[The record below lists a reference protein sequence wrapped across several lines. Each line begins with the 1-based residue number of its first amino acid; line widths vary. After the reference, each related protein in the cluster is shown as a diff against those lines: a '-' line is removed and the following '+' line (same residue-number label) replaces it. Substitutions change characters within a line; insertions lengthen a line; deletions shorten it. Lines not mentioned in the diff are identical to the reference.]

1 MVDGA
6 TVAAWAREQ
15 NRGVPPWDSLD
26 EEARDWWRRHYA
38 IRHGSRR
45 AADTA

>member
-1 MVDGA
+1 MGDCA

-15 NRGVPPWDSLD
+15 NRGVPPWDSLNTTP
-26 EEARDWWRRHYA
+26 